1 MPPSLIRTPGKG
13 RFCSPKINHS
23 SYSKNGDGVNKYDD
37 TILNLK
43 EIDENNSSKE
53 T

>member
-1 MPPSLIRTPGKG
+1 MPPSIIRTPGKG
-13 RFCSPKINHS
+13 RFCSPKIDHS
-23 SYSKNGDGVNKYDD
+23 SFSKDGVDKYDD

-43 EIDENNSSKE
+43 EIYENNSSKE